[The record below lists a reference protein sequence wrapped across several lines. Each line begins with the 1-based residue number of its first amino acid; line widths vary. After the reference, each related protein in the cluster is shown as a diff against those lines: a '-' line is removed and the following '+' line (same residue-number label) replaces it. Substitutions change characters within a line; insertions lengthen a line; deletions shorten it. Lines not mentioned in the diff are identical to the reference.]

1 MTIVLREGGLVAR
14 NPVPHDG
21 DCGLWSGRVR
31 GFVSTLRKHQ
41 NNGRIRTVAEKRSA
55 PFGGSTMATALCARG
70 KSGASYQRLGN
81 IKLRGVLGQSPL
93 PKKDPHRLEAARW
106 RLRFV
111 LGASQRL
118 RTNA

>member
-14 NPVPHDG
+14 DPVPHDG
-21 DCGLWSGRVR
+21 DCGLWSGQVR

-41 NNGRIRTVAEKRSA
+41 TK
-55 PFGGSTMATALCARG
+55 
-70 KSGASYQRLGN
+70 
-81 IKLRGVLGQSPL
+81 GVLGQS

-111 LGASQRL
+111 LGESQGL
-118 RTNA
+118 RINA